1 MPILKIV
8 LSGTK
13 EKRRDITPVPP
24 IIKRL
29 FLTQMT
35 LNILSVVFGTS
46 MLIKNLIP
54 GPVIGIVLTANGI
67 VLLYLLCMLAGIDE
81 LKKNT

>member
-1 MPILKIV
+1 
-8 LSGTK
+8 
-13 EKRRDITPVPP
+13 
-24 IIKRL
+24 
-29 FLTQMT
+29 MT

-81 LKKNT
+81 LKKNTG